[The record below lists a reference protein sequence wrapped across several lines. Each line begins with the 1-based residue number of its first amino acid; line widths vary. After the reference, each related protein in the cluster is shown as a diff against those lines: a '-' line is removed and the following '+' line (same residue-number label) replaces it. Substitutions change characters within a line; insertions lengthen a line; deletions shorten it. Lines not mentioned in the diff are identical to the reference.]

1 MDKREIIGNLTTIIK
16 ICIMTVA
23 PAIAIYLS
31 VPSETVIT
39 FLTAVLTFILA
50 VYDAKYPN
58 TLLTPITAEPTE
70 PTILNDEYII
80 PDIEDGDEDGE

>member
-1 MDKREIIGNLTTIIK
+1 
-16 ICIMTVA
+16 MTVA

-39 FLTAVLTFILA
+39 FLTAILTFILA

-58 TLLTPITAEPTE
+58 TILTPATNTPSEPE
-70 PTILNDEYII
+70 ILNDEYII